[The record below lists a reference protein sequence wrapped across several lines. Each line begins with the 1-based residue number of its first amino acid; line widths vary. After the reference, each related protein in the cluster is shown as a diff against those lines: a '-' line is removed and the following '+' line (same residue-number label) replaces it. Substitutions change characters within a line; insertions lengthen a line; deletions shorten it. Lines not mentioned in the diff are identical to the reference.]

1 MNALRSIATSI
12 ALVALAASASGATFT
27 IRSID
32 AAGVGLNDTT
42 PFTPVGGNNA
52 TTLGQARMNLLNEA
66 ARVWGTLLQSNVPIL
81 VDVSFA
87 AQTCSAT
94 SGTLGS
100 AGPRSVYRNFAGAP
114 SPDVYYVSA
123 LANQSSNATSADI
136 SATFNSSVDSDSNCL
151 GGRGFYY
158 GFDHNRGTKIDLLL
172 VMLHEFGHGLGFT
185 SEVDLTTGQGFVS
198 GGIER
203 FDSFTQNI
211 FDEQLS
217 KAWPAMTD
225 SERIQSATHT
235 GMLAWNGANTNAQA
249 NRFTAGVTVNGRM
262 RLYAPATLS
271 TGSSVSHFDTAVTP
285 NVLMEPNLPSTITT
299 SSTDITV
306 CALQDVGWT
315 VTQCPHFATNRPP
328 VANPQSVTTL
338 EDMPI
343 TITLTGSDP
352 DNDPLTFAV
361 ATPPT
366 KGTLSAISPTV
377 PHTVVFTPTAN
388 ANGADSFVFS
398 VSDGSIITTA
408 TVTITITPVNDA
420 PTVAD
425 ISTTAVIAQPTGIT
439 LMGSDVDGDQL
450 TYTIV
455 SQPAHGTLSG
465 SGPAVTYKS
474 NDGYVGADS
483 FTYRV
488 NDGTV
493 NSGVATVAIT
503 VQAAPQVGAAN
514 SSSGGGGGAM
524 NDWWVMLMSL
534 LALVRVQRR
543 RQSI

>member
-1 MNALRSIATSI
+1 MNVLRSIATSI
-12 ALVALAASASGATFT
+12 LLVGLAANASAATFT
-27 IRSID
+27 VRSID
-32 AAGVGLNDTT
+32 AAGVGLNDAT

-81 VDVSFA
+81 VDASFA

-100 AGPRSVYRNFAGAP
+100 AGPRSMYINFPGAP
-114 SPDVYYVSA
+114 LQNVLYVSA
-123 LANQSSNATSADI
+123 LADALSGANRSTNPTSSDI
-136 SATFNSSVDSDSNCL
+136 NATFNSSVDSDPTCL

-172 VMLHEFGHGLGFT
+172 VMLHELGHGLGFT

-198 GGIER
+198 GGVER

-211 FDEQLS
+211 FDEQLN

-225 SERIQSATHT
+225 SERMQSATHT
-235 GMLAWNGANTNAQA
+235 GMLAWNGANTNAQTG
-249 NRFTAGVTVNGRM
+249 RFTAGVTANGRM

-306 CALQDVGWT
+306 CALQDAGWT

-338 EDMPI
+338 EDTPI

-361 ATPPT
+361 ATPPA

-398 VSDGSIITTA
+398 VNDGSITTTA
-408 TVTITITPVNDA
+408 TVTITITLVNDA
-420 PTVAD
+420 PTAAD
-425 ISTTAVIAQPTGIT
+425 VSTTAVTAQSTGIT
-439 LMGSDVDGDQL
+439 LQGNDVDGDQL
-450 TYTIV
+450 
-455 SQPAHGTLSG
+455 
-465 SGPAVTYKS
+465 
-474 NDGYVGADS
+474 
-483 FTYRV
+483 
-488 NDGTV
+488 
-493 NSGVATVAIT
+493 
-503 VQAAPQVGAAN
+503 
-514 SSSGGGGGAM
+514 
-524 NDWWVMLMSL
+524 
-534 LALVRVQRR
+534 
-543 RQSI
+543 